1 MTHKNLDANKT
12 NSDAFTLA
20 SYTCTTGIRSDGVGL
35 QGGTTRGYYKGVLQG
50 GTTRGYYKGVLQGV
64 LISMR
69 IKCKLCQY
77 LAAYCQWA
85 ANVSDT
91 NLTNCA

>member
-50 GTTRGYYKGVLQGV
+50 V
-64 LISMR
+64 LISML

>member
-35 QGGTTRGYYKGVLQG
+35 QGGTTRGTHQHAHKVQTMPIFSRLLPVG
-50 GTTRGYYKGVLQGV
+50 R
-64 LISMR
+64 
-69 IKCKLCQY
+69 KCF
-77 LAAYCQWA
+77 
-85 ANVSDT
+85 
-91 NLTNCA
+91 

>member
-35 QGGTTRGYYKGVLQG
+35 QG
-50 GTTRGYYKGVLQGV
+50 GVLQGV

>member
-20 SYTCTTGIRSDGVGL
+20 SYTCTTGIRSDGVG
-35 QGGTTRGYYKGVLQG
+35 
-50 GTTRGYYKGVLQGV
+50 LQGV